1 MTTDIIQTN
10 ELEAKRLQHK
20 RLNNELVKT
29 HPCYSKDA
37 HKYAR
42 MHLPVAPACNI
53 QCNYCN
59 RKFDCSNESRPGVV
73 SKLLS
78 PAEAIQRF
86 QTVKSRIPELK
97 VVGIAGPGD
106 PLANPNSAIAT
117 LKGIKA
123 LDDDVHLCISTNGL
137 NLPQH
142 VASLAKIGVHHLT
155 ITINTL
161 DPKIAANL
169 YPWIYF
175 NNQRYYG
182 LEAGKILIEQ
192 QLKGLT
198 LAAEH
203 GILVKINTVLVP
215 GINDAGLEELALEMQ
230 DRGALLHNIM
240 PLISDPSH
248 GTFFGLN
255 HIAGPTEEQIEQA
268 REVAGSN
275 MPQMSH
281 CKQCR
286 ADAVG
291 TLEGGGKGG
300 CQSGKVDA
308 ITNTSSNTSTQP
320 EISAAT
326 ILSRV
331 AVASSNKALI
341 DTHFGH
347 AIEFHIYDI
356 TDKQVTFVES
366 RELEKYCHG
375 IDECA
380 DNTNENPDSGLK
392 AHIECLH
399 DCQQILCS
407 RIGIGP
413 WQTLEANN
421 ITPQVDYAMLGVV
434 DSLNII
440 RSSMV
445 NTNKSTDL
453 KEVG

>member
-1 MTTDIIQTN
+1 MTSQIIHTN
-10 ELEAKRLQHK
+10 QLETKRLQQK

-86 QTVKSRIPELK
+86 QTVKSRMPELK

-123 LDDDVHLCISTNGL
+123 VDDDVHLCISTNGL
-137 NLPQH
+137 NLPPL
-142 VASLAKIGVHHLT
+142 VPSLAKIGVHHLT

-161 DPKIAANL
+161 DAKIAANL

-175 NNQRYYG
+175 NNRRYYG
-182 LEAGKILIEQ
+182 VEAGKILIEQ

-215 GINDAGLEELALEMQ
+215 GINDIGLEALALEMQ
-230 DRGALLHNIM
+230 NRGALLHNIM

-255 HIAGPTEEQIEQA
+255 HVKGPNDQQVEQA

-291 TLEGGGKGG
+291 TLEGAEGG
-300 CQSGKVDA
+300 CHSSKVNAVADSV
-308 ITNTSSNTSTQP
+308 IKSNTSPST
-320 EISAAT
+320 EV
-326 ILSRV
+326 LSRI

-347 AIEFHIYDI
+347 AQQFHIYDI
-356 TDKQVTFVES
+356 TSKHVTFVES
-366 RELEKYCHG
+366 RNLAQYCHG
-375 IDECA
+375 IDECI
-380 DNTNENPDSGLK
+380 DESNEKPEAGLT
-392 AHIECLH
+392 AHIECLQ
-399 DCQQILCS
+399 DCQQVLCS

-413 WQTLEANN
+413 WQALEANN
-421 ITPQVDYAMLGVV
+421 IMPQVDYAMLGVT

-440 RSSMV
+440 RSTLTKTANSA
-445 NTNKSTDL
+445 NL